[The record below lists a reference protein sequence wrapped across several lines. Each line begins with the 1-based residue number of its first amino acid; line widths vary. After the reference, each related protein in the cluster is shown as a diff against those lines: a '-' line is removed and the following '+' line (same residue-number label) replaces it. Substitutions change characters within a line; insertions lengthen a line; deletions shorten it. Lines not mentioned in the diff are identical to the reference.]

1 MSSPGDIT
9 QALLACRDDQ
19 KAFNQLVSLVYDDLH
34 RIAHLQLGRSR
45 PGQTLNTTSLVHEAY
60 LKMVDQSR
68 VEWQD
73 RSHFFGTSA
82 RAMRQI
88 IVDYARRRCAE
99 KRGSGKVCLDLD
111 RVEVAAEHQAELIML
126 IDDALG
132 RLAELGD
139 RLVRVFEYRFFAGL
153 TEDETADILGV
164 SVRTVQRDWKRARA
178 WLKEMI
184 APEPVS

>member
-19 KAFNQLVSLVYDDLH
+19 NAFDQLVSLVYDDLH
-34 RIAHLQLGRSR
+34 RIAHVQLGRSR

-60 LKMVDQSR
+60 LKMVDQTR
-68 VEWQD
+68 VGWQD

-99 KRGSGKVCLDLD
+99 KRGNGQACLDLD
-111 RVEVAAEHQAELIML
+111 QVEVASQHQAELIML
-126 IDDALG
+126 VDDALD

-139 RLVRVFEYRFFAGL
+139 RLVRVFEYRYFTGL
-153 TEDETADILGV
+153 TEDETAVVMGV

-184 APEPVS
+184 APGPAS